1 MKKYTSLA
9 LIFILA
15 FLSLQTVYAI
25 DKKEKDKNK
34 EKTKK
39 EKAEVKATIKTSAQ
53 CNMCKKSIEQKVTG
67 ISGVTKATLSLG
79 NKELKVKYNPSKT
92 NLDNI
97 KKEVAAIGYDADNI
111 SADKNA
117 YNNLPACCK
126 VESRK

>member
-1 MKKYTSLA
+1 MKKHTSLA
-9 LIFILA
+9 LVFILA

-25 DKKEKDKNK
+25 DKNEKDKNK

-53 CNMCKKSIEQKVTG
+53 CNMCKKTIEQKVLQVN
-67 ISGVTKATLSLG
+67 GVTKATLSLG
-79 NKELKVKYNPSKT
+79 NKELKVRYNASKT
-92 NLDNI
+92 NIEDI
-97 KKEVAAIGYDADNI
+97 RKAITALGYDADNI

-117 YNNLPACCK
+117 YYNLPACCK